1 MQIIELKEV
10 QNISNNKSLDY
21 TYSRFKEL
29 LQELRNKELS
39 QKVIAC
45 ISRDIKE
52 INSSANT
59 DKILSKLLNDKH
71 TKILTLVKKE
81 YKLIPKGPYTNLWA
95 VLGIIVFELPFG
107 IIYGKITDNVGIIGA
122 GLPVGLGVG
131 ILVGMWFDNK
141 VKKEGRQLNIRA

>member
-1 MQIIELKEV
+1 MQIVELKEV
-10 QNISNNKSLDY
+10 QNISNNKNLNH
-21 TYSRFKEL
+21 TYSCFKEL

-81 YKLIPKGPYTNLWA
+81 YKLIPKGRYTTLWA
-95 VLGIIVFELPFG
+95 ILGIIVFGLPLG
-107 IIYGKITDNVGIIGA
+107 IMYGKITDNMGIIGT
-122 GLPVGLGVG
+122 GLSVGLGVG

>member
-29 LQELRNKELS
+29 LQELRNEELS
-39 QKVIAC
+39 QKVIAY
-45 ISRDIKE
+45 INKDIKE
-52 INSSANT
+52 INSSADT
-59 DKILSKLLNDKH
+59 DKILSKLLNQKH

-81 YKLIPKGPYTNLWA
+81 YKLIPKVRYTTLWA
-95 VLGIIVFELPFG
+95 VLGMIVFGLPLG
-107 IIYGKITDNVGIIGA
+107 IIYGKITDNMGIIGV
-122 GLPVGLGVG
+122 GTPVGLGIG
-131 ILVGMWFDNK
+131 ILVGMWLDNK